1 MQEEQKEQPKYTTII
16 HQIRLDLELS
26 CNEYCVADIIYHLS
40 NNPTAKVQGW
50 CYASKDHIADFMGLH
65 RTAVYKIINKLIDL
79 DLVIKDDDTKW
90 LKTTEK
96 WYKTVVIE
104 RIKNSSSKSLRTV
117 EKSDYTPSQKAT
129 PSSSKSLHNIYI
141 DNNNDIKEIE
151 PTPKEQAEDFF
162 SNPEK
167 QEQLIEAMVSK
178 GLDSPLVK
186 KELRKFIDYW
196 CELTRDGRKKR
207 WELEKTFQVKQ
218 RLVTWFNKINE
229 FHSKREAPRVVK
241 I

>member
-1 MQEEQKEQPKYTTII
+1 MKYNININQLILADTSLDIIDSAIIDYLYFYCNSINEKIENHRIRDETGVWTWVNYGTILEDMPLLRIKSTASLTPRIKKIEDAGFISTKRVDNQKLFIKLNSSIDELFIKTNRAVRETKQSYSVTRTNNNTIDNTTTI
-16 HQIRLDLELS
+16 R
-26 CNEYCVADIIYHLS
+26 
-40 NNPTAKVQGW
+40 
-50 CYASKDHIADFMGLH
+50 
-65 RTAVYKIINKLIDL
+65 
-79 DLVIKDDDTKW
+79 
-90 LKTTEK
+90 
-96 WYKTVVIE
+96 E
-104 RIKNSSSKSLRTV
+104 R
-117 EKSDYTPSQKAT
+117 
-129 PSSSKSLHNIYI
+129 
-141 DNNNDIKEIE
+141 E

-162 SNPEK
+162 NNPEK

-196 CELTRDGRKKR
+196 CELTRDGRKQR